1 MVVTIKSFSQIG
13 SLILDKYQYSICF
26 FKLDILGIILCTTL
40 AINVV
45 WERSCKRYDAC
56 QSLQPAFLI
65 VTNFCTATLVLKFQP
80 FGQDS
85 SLKHFLL
92 FGQAVSST
100 AVVVCCCHL
109 MLNVWWDDC
118 YWGRLHQK
126 IEMKMFMPIGSC
138 TVGTKHFTYQC
149 IDSTQTC
156 IEFANK

>member
-1 MVVTIKSFSQIG
+1 
-13 SLILDKYQYSICF
+13 
-26 FKLDILGIILCTTL
+26 LCTTL
-40 AINVV
+40 AINVGMWEKLQKV
-45 WERSCKRYDAC
+45 WCIPKPTNQC
-56 QSLQPAFLI
+56 FLV
-65 VTNFCTATLVLKFQP
+65 VTNFCIATRVLKFQP
-80 FGQDS
+80 FGQAS

-92 FGQAVSST
+92 FGQAVFST

-126 IEMKMFMPIGSC
+126 IEMKLFMPIGSC